1 MIPTNKTLGR
11 VYPKTHP
18 FSVTSSKLIDFS
30 TIFAAK
36 QHCKV
41 QVASYIV
48 RCIAST
54 QKSDYN
60 NIFGREHSI

>member
-1 MIPTNKTLGR
+1 MIPTYKTLGR
-11 VYPKTHP
+11 VNPKTHP
-18 FSVTSSKLIDFS
+18 FSVTSSKL
-30 TIFAAK
+30 IFAAK